1 MILYYFCLLKECLIG
16 FRRMITIRK
25 YEERDVTEAMEIWNE
40 VVRDGI
46 ANNIFFIININCLG
60 CMIGLRPQ

>member
-1 MILYYFCLLKECLIG
+1 
-16 FRRMITIRK
+16 
-25 YEERDVTEAMEIWNE
+25 MEIWNE

-60 CMIGLRPQ
+60 YMIGLRPQK